1 MTTKS
6 TTTQVSEYLFSQRD
20 EKYAD
25 FTASL
30 IPTTDRKS
38 IIGVRTPIL
47 RKYAKGLS
55 REEAEAFMRS
65 LPHKYYEE
73 NNLHA
78 FLICG
83 MRDYDAVIA
92 EIERFLPY
100 VDNWATCDCL
110 RPKVF
115 KKHTGELYTCVNR
128 WLDSGLTYTVRYA
141 VGMLCSYYLDGA
153 FSPAHLAL
161 AAGIESDEYYINMMV
176 AWYFAT
182 ALAKQRMA
190 ALPYFTEGMLH
201 EPVLS
206 MARRKACESFRVP
219 DDDKALLRR
228 LRKQHDRGV

>member
-6 TTTQVSEYLFSQRD
+6 TTAGIREYLFSQRD

-83 MRDYDAVIA
+83 MRDYDTAIA
-92 EIERFLPY
+92 EVEHFLPC
-100 VDNWATCDCL
+100 VDNWATCDSM
-110 RPKVF
+110 RPKIF
-115 KKHTGELYTCVNR
+115 KSHTDALYGRVLEWAKSDR
-128 WLDSGLTYTVRYA
+128 VYTVRYA
-141 VGMLCSYYLDGA
+141 VGMLCSYYLDDA
-153 FSPAHLAL
+153 FLPAQLAL
-161 AAGIESDEYYINMMV
+161 AAEIESDEYYINMMV

-182 ALAKQRMA
+182 ALAKQREA
-190 ALPYFTEGMLH
+190 ALPYFAEEKLR

>member
-1 MTTKS
+1 
-6 TTTQVSEYLFSQRD
+6 
-20 EKYAD
+20 
-25 FTASL
+25 
-30 IPTTDRKS
+30 
-38 IIGVRTPIL
+38 
-47 RKYAKGLS
+47 
-55 REEAEAFMRS
+55 MRS

-83 MRDYDAVIA
+83 MCDYDAVIA

-141 VGMLCSYYLDGA
+141 VGMLCSYFLDDA
-153 FSPAHLAL
+153 FSPEQLAL
-161 AAGIESDEYYINMMV
+161 AARICSDEYYINMMV

-190 ALPYFTEGMLH
+190 ALPYFTEGMLR

>member
-1 MTTKS
+1 MTA
-6 TTTQVSEYLFSQRD
+6 TTTQIREYLFSQRD

-55 REEAEAFMRS
+55 REDAEAFMRS

-83 MRDYDAVIA
+83 MRDYDAAISEV
-92 EIERFLPY
+92 ERFLPC

-141 VGMLCSYYLDGA
+141 VGMLCSYFLDDA